1 MHWSATLLTALCFS
15 AQACAGSLLQQ
26 PFSKADLD
34 PYPTQRP
41 LYFSQDKFKLLVITD
56 THLLDDQD
64 VHGNAS
70 NVNKASADA
79 VTSYLEM
86 EKPDFVVHLGD
97 LVSGER
103 ATSSKDVVD
112 AVRQI
117 LKPISESEGCPQ
129 PCL

>member
-1 MHWSATLLTALCFS
+1 MLWPAILLTALCIT
-15 AQACAGSLLQQ
+15 AQASAGSLLQY
-26 PFSKADLD
+26 PLSKHDLS
-34 PYPTQRP
+34 QRP
-41 LYFSQDKFKLLVITD
+41 LHFSQEKFKLLVITD

-64 VHGNAS
+64 SPGNAS

-79 VTSYLEM
+79 VTSYLEL

-103 ATSSKDVVD
+103 ATSSKDVVG

-117 LKPISESEGCPQ
+117 LKPISESVGRPYCTA
-129 PCL
+129 LN